1 MRRAHVSLCLA
12 MLAVPAAAG
21 AAAAQGGKAPTSA
34 AAPASGDTSGLRW
47 APGQGGAVPSGAQ
60 ATGYDPGGFLFTCRA
75 QIEGGTHPG
84 KMRPGLAGCYVPL
97 GGREV
102 QVQQYEVLMGSS
114 YTWVVSRDGT
124 IPAGAVEGGRTRTA
138 QQLYICRAAAYDG
151 RSAMLVPGKTGAG
164 LRGCNVGFDSRES
177 TAAMYEV
184 LVRR

>member
-1 MRRAHVSLCLA
+1 MTRARVPLWLA
-12 MLAVPAAAG
+12 ILAVPALAG
-21 AAAAQGGKAPTSA
+21 AAHAQGGKAPTA
-34 AAPASGDTSGLRW
+34 AAPAADTGGLQW
-47 APGQGGAVPSGAQ
+47 APGTGGAVPSGAQ
-60 ATGYDPGGFLFTCRA
+60 PTGYDPGGFLFTCRA
-75 QIEGGTHPG
+75 QVESGTHPG

-102 QVQQYEVLMGSS
+102 PVQQYEVLMGSG

-151 RSAMLVPGKTGAG
+151 RAAMLVPGKTGAG
-164 LRGCNVGFDSRES
+164 LRGCNVGFDSREI